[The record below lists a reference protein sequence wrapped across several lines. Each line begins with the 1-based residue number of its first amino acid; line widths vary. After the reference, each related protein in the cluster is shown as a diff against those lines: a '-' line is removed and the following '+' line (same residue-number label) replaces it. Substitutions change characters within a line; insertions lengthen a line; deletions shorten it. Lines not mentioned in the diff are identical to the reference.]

1 MPRTRR
7 TWSCLLVAAVS
18 LLARARVGA
27 AADEPAETLLLQEP
41 TISAT
46 HVAFVHAQDLWLAP
60 RTGGEAVRLTSGV
73 GSEGTPRFSPDGRT
87 LAFTGTYEGNAD
99 VYTIPVT
106 GGAPRRLTWHPG
118 PDRVQGWTPDGTR
131 ILFTS
136 PREGGKPVD
145 RAFLVAAGGGVPEAL
160 PLPSVGRAAIDADG
174 RVAYMPWP
182 EATRTWKRYRGGRT
196 TPIWIYDPKTHDV
209 ATIPHVNATD
219 MAPAWLDGRVWFASD
234 RGGSMNLYR
243 FTPGA
248 DAVEAVTAFK
258 DFDVRALS
266 AGAGAVV
273 FEQGGAIHV
282 LDPKTGVDTRLRITV
297 RSDGLG
303 RLPRWVAGREHVRA
317 GAPSPEGQRA
327 ALEVRGEILT
337 LPREH
342 GDPRNLSNSPGAN
355 DRDPVW
361 SPDGKKV
368 AWFSDES
375 GEYRLVVRDHLGR
388 EPATSFELK
397 GAGFYH
403 DPVWSPDG
411 KRILFSD
418 RGNRVAFVTVETGAV
433 TTVADNRGALGST
446 QPAASWSPDSAWI
459 AFEHRDAIT
468 AYDHVDLFEVATS
481 RLIPLTD
488 AFGDAGSPAFSRD
501 GKYLFFRAS
510 SDSGARQ
517 FGLDMSA
524 SVARK
529 TTSSLYAAVLSK
541 TGKSPLAPR
550 SDEGDKAPKSGD
562 RPSPGKDA
570 PGKDGPGDG
579 DKPSP
584 DDGKDGKG
592 DKEGKEDKDKD
603 SDEPKEGE
611 KPKAQK
617 PAPRT
622 VLDVEGLDQRVV
634 ALPLPAGGY
643 GALAAVKEGLLYTE
657 RPEEGPAA
665 LKLFDLE
672 ERKSKDVLKAVDAFT
687 VSANGKQLLA
697 KVGGAWML
705 VTSLGKDEK
714 RLDLDRVRVR
724 VEPELEWRQILREVW
739 RIQRDYFY
747 DAKMHGVDWN
757 AMWERWSP
765 MLAHVHHRADL
776 NLVIGELIGELAAG
790 HQYVNGGDLPAGP
803 TAPGTGL
810 LGADF
815 AVEGGRFRLARIYR
829 GQNWNPGLR
838 APLTEPGVDAKVG
851 DWLVAVDGVDV
862 KADRELFAA
871 FEATADRQVELAWSD
886 APEGGK
892 LRRTTV
898 VPVGSDGEL
907 RRRAWIESNRATVDR
922 LSAGRLAYVYMPDTG
937 GGGLAA
943 FDRDFYSQ
951 VDKQG
956 LVLDERYNGGGKV
969 ADYVIG
975 VLGRKVLCHWRT
987 RDGWLARTPFGTL
1000 EGPKVMLI
1008 NERAGSGGDALPWM
1022 FRKTGLGP
1030 LVGVR
1035 TWGGLVGISGYP
1047 GLMDGGGVTAAAF
1060 GIVDTDGRWVVEN
1073 EGVAPDVEVFETP
1086 KDLLAG
1092 RDPQLETG
1100 VRLVL
1105 EALGKNPPRT
1115 PPEVG
1120 SPASR

>member
-1 MPRTRR
+1 M
-7 TWSCLLVAAVS
+7 
-18 LLARARVGA
+18 
-27 AADEPAETLLLQEP
+27 
-41 TISAT
+41 
-46 HVAFVHAQDLWLAP
+46 
-60 RTGGEAVRLTSGV
+60 
-73 GSEGTPRFSPDGRT
+73 
-87 LAFTGTYEGNAD
+87 
-99 VYTIPVT
+99 
-106 GGAPRRLTWHPG
+106 
-118 PDRVQGWTPDGTR
+118 
-131 ILFTS
+131 
-136 PREGGKPVD
+136 
-145 RAFLVAAGGGVPEAL
+145 
-160 PLPSVGRAAIDADG
+160 
-174 RVAYMPWP
+174 
-182 EATRTWKRYRGGRT
+182 
-196 TPIWIYDPKTHDV
+196 
-209 ATIPHVNATD
+209 
-219 MAPAWLDGRVWFASD
+219 
-234 RGGSMNLYR
+234 
-243 FTPGA
+243 
-248 DAVEAVTAFK
+248 
-258 DFDVRALS
+258 
-266 AGAGAVV
+266 
-273 FEQGGAIHV
+273 
-282 LDPKTGVDTRLRITV
+282 
-297 RSDGLG
+297 
-303 RLPRWVAGREHVRA
+303 
-317 GAPSPEGQRA
+317 
-327 ALEVRGEILT
+327 
-337 LPREH
+337 
-342 GDPRNLSNSPGAN
+342 
-355 DRDPVW
+355 
-361 SPDGKKV
+361 
-368 AWFSDES
+368 
-375 GEYRLVVRDHLGR
+375 
-388 EPATSFELK
+388 
-397 GAGFYH
+397 
-403 DPVWSPDG
+403 
-411 KRILFSD
+411 
-418 RGNRVAFVTVETGAV
+418 
-433 TTVADNRGALGST
+433 
-446 QPAASWSPDSAWI
+446 
-459 AFEHRDAIT
+459 
-468 AYDHVDLFEVATS
+468 
-481 RLIPLTD
+481 
-488 AFGDAGSPAFSRD
+488 
-501 GKYLFFRAS
+501 
-510 SDSGARQ
+510 
-517 FGLDMSA
+517 
-524 SVARK
+524 
-529 TTSSLYAAVLSK
+529 
-541 TGKSPLAPR
+541 
-550 SDEGDKAPKSGD
+550 
-562 RPSPGKDA
+562 
-570 PGKDGPGDG
+570 
-579 DKPSP
+579 
-584 DDGKDGKG
+584 
-592 DKEGKEDKDKD
+592 
-603 SDEPKEGE
+603 
-611 KPKAQK
+611 
-617 PAPRT
+617 
-622 VLDVEGLDQRVV
+622 
-634 ALPLPAGGY
+634 
-643 GALAAVKEGLLYTE
+643 
-657 RPEEGPAA
+657 
-665 LKLFDLE
+665 
-672 ERKSKDVLKAVDAFT
+672 LKAVDAFA

-697 KVGGAWML
+697 KAGGAWML

-747 DAKMHGVDWN
+747 DAKMHGVDWT

-851 DWLVAVDGVDV
+851 DYLVAVDGVDV

-871 FEATADRQVELAWSD
+871 FEATADRQVELTWSD

-898 VPVGSDGEL
+898 VPVGGDGEL

-1047 GLMDGGGVTAAAF
+1047 ELMDGGGVTAAAF

-1105 EALGKNPPRT
+1105 EALAKNPPRK

-1120 SPASR
+1120 APDPPVDPRPGLPDPWRGDLSQGTMPEPPQGERMNWTEMLTCEVEGVYHATEGLLKLVKKDTLGWKPSTGSNWMTVGQLLAHIPTACGFCMNGFLTGEWGMPEPKPGEAPKPDDMLPPAEKMPSAKTVAVGREGARGRQGAGAPVHPEGRREGPRLEEGRRAVGPHAVHPRAASSST